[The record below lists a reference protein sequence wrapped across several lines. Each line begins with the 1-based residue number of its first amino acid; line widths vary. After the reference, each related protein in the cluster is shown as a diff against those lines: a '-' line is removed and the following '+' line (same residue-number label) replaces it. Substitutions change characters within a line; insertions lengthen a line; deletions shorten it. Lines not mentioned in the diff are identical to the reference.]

1 VARARRWLIASLAAV
16 AAFLLVWWGLA
27 GGWHWS
33 RGDAIGLAA
42 VAFAVVIAP
51 LGWWAA
57 LPVEAD
63 GEGDES
69 PDHSVL
75 GSAASG
81 PWRPLTVLKQKAR
94 ARGHA
99 RIIQAGGDV
108 VVPPRGDRRS
118 ADDRE
123 ADG

>member
-1 VARARRWLIASLAAV
+1 MARTLRWLIASLLAV

-27 GGWHWS
+27 AGWHWS

-42 VAFAVVIAP
+42 IASAVVLAP

-57 LPVEAD
+57 LPLKAD
-63 GEGDES
+63 GEGDGIR
-69 PDHSVL
+69 DHSGR
-75 GSAASG
+75 GSTDNG
-81 PWRPLTVLKQKAR
+81 PWYPLIVLKQKAR
-94 ARGHA
+94 AKGRA

-108 VVPPRGDRRS
+108 IVPRRSDRPS
-118 ADDRE
+118 ADDPE